1 MESND
6 KLEQLLKQMY
16 AQESLHDD
24 NIDTSDIIDEEWTKF
39 EAEHFKGEKT
49 EVRGERI
56 PWRKIAAILTF
67 GRACLR
73 SGEQMQTSLSSR
85 LVASFIGLLMLSGIA
100 YATIHLI
107 NNNTQK
113 PQEEQTVATANTQH
127 STGNAQLAEQDSTQ
141 LKPIVYEDTELAT
154 ILSDI
159 ATFYQ
164 MEPVYKKEASK
175 HIRLYFTWDK
185 KQTIDD
191 IIDTF
196 NKFERIHITRDNQK
210 LIVE

>member
-6 KLEQLLKQMY
+6 KLEQLLEQMY

-24 NIDTSDIIDEEWTKF
+24 DIDTSDIIDEEWTKF
-39 EAEHFKGEKT
+39 EAEHFGNDQRSNSSLFT
-49 EVRGERI
+49 LHSSLT
-56 PWRKIAAILTF
+56 KIA
-67 GRACLR
+67 
-73 SGEQMQTSLSSR
+73 
-85 LVASFIGLLMLSGIA
+85 ASFIGLLMLSGFA
-100 YATIHLI
+100 YAAIHLI
-107 NNNTQK
+107 NNSKQK
-113 PQEEQTVATANTQH
+113 PQEELTVTASNSQS
-127 STGNAQLAEQDSTQ
+127 STLNAQLAESDSTDM
-141 LKPIVYEDTELAT
+141 KPIIYEDTELAT

-164 MEPVYKKEASK
+164 VEPVYKKADSK

-191 IIDTF
+191 LIDTF
-196 NKFERIHITRDNQK
+196 NKFERIHITREHQK

>member
-6 KLEQLLKQMY
+6 KLEQLLEQMY

-24 NIDTSDIIDEEWTKF
+24 DIDTSDIIDEEWTKF
-39 EAEHFKGEKT
+39 EAEHFGNDQRSNST
-49 EVRGERI
+49 LFTLHSSLT
-56 PWRKIAAILTF
+56 KIA
-67 GRACLR
+67 
-73 SGEQMQTSLSSR
+73 
-85 LVASFIGLLMLSGIA
+85 ASFIGLLMLSGIT

-107 NNNTQK
+107 NNSKQK
-113 PQEEQTVATANTQH
+113 PQEEQTATASNSQS
-127 STGNAQLAEQDSTQ
+127 STLNAQLAESDSTDM
-141 LKPIVYEDTELAT
+141 KPIIYEDTELAT

-164 MEPVYKKEASK
+164 VEPVYKKADCR

-191 IIDTF
+191 LIDTF
-196 NKFERIHITRDNQK
+196 NKFERIHITREHQK

>member
-6 KLEQLLKQMY
+6 KLEQLLEQMY

-24 NIDTSDIIDEEWTKF
+24 DIDTSDIIDEEWTKF
-39 EAEHFKGEKT
+39 EAEHFGNDQRSNSSLFT
-49 EVRGERI
+49 LHSSLT
-56 PWRKIAAILTF
+56 KIA
-67 GRACLR
+67 
-73 SGEQMQTSLSSR
+73 
-85 LVASFIGLLMLSGIA
+85 ASFIGLLMLSGFA

-107 NNNTQK
+107 NNSKQK
-113 PQEEQTVATANTQH
+113 PQEEQTVTASNSQS
-127 STGNAQLAEQDSTQ
+127 STLNAQLAEPDSTDM
-141 LKPIVYEDTELAT
+141 KPIIYEDTELAT

-164 MEPVYKKEASK
+164 VEPVYKKADSK

-191 IIDTF
+191 LIDTF
-196 NKFERIHITRDNQK
+196 NKFERIHITREHQK